1 MPPETSRPRV
11 TLKIATS
18 LDGRIGTS
26 SGESQWITG
35 PEARMQGHR
44 LRAEH
49 DAVLVG
55 VETVL
60 ADDPRLTVRLS
71 PSAHP
76 GESRDPALSRGTA
89 SAPDL
94 AAASMADRP
103 KDWVPAFAGMSGEE
117 KQPLRVVLDS
127 RLRTPPFARLAT
139 AGTLI
144 LTTRD
149 PVAVGTAE
157 VVRVAGDSH
166 GRPTVAA
173 VLDLLAARGMKS
185 LMIEGGGRV
194 AACFVAAGVVD
205 GIEWFRAPILLGG
218 DGRPGVAALALA
230 RLANAPRY
238 RRLAVEPLGDDLW
251 ERYER
256 LS

>member
-1 MPPETSRPRV
+1 MRV

-35 PEARMQGHR
+35 PQARVQGHR
-44 LRAEH
+44 LRAAH

-60 ADDPRLTVRLS
+60 ADDPRLTARL
-71 PSAHP
+71 PE
-76 GESRDPALSRGTA
+76 GETG
-89 SAPDL
+89 PD
-94 AAASMADRP
+94 
-103 KDWVPAFAGMSGEE
+103 
-117 KQPLRVVLDS
+117 PLRVVLDS
-127 RLRTPPFARLAT
+127 RLRTPPFARLAK

-149 PVAVGTAE
+149 PIAVGEAE
-157 VVRVAGDSH
+157 VVRVTGDS
-166 GRPTVAA
+166 GNRPTVEA
-173 VLDLLAARGMKS
+173 VLAALTARGITS

-205 GIEWFRAPILLGG
+205 AIEWFRAPILLGG
-218 DGRPGVAALALA
+218 DGRPGVAALSLA
-230 RLANAPRY
+230 RLAHAPKY

-256 LS
+256 V

>member
-1 MPPETSRPRV
+1 MRPRITWKV
-11 TLKIATS
+11 ATS

-26 SGESQWITG
+26 TGESQWITG
-35 PEARMQGHR
+35 PQAREQGHR

-71 PSAHP
+71 D
-76 GESRDPALSRGTA
+76 GETGRD
-89 SAPDL
+89 
-94 AAASMADRP
+94 
-103 KDWVPAFAGMSGEE
+103 
-117 KQPLRVVLDS
+117 PLRVVLDS
-127 RLRTPPFARLAT
+127 RLRTPPFARLAK

-144 LTTRD
+144 LTTRE
-149 PVAVGTAE
+149 PVAIGESE
-157 VVRVAGDSH
+157 VLRVTGDAS
-166 GRPTVAA
+166 GRPAVAA
-173 VLDLLAARGMKS
+173 VLATLSARGIES

-194 AACFVAAGVVD
+194 AAGFITAGVVD
-205 GIEWFRAPILLGG
+205 AIEWFRAPILLGG

-230 RLANAPRY
+230 RLAHAPRY
-238 RRLAVEPLGDDLW
+238 RRLAAEPMGDDLW

-256 LS
+256 VV

>member
-1 MPPETSRPRV
+1 MRPRITWKV
-11 TLKIATS
+11 ATS

-26 SGESQWITG
+26 TGESQWITG
-35 PEARMQGHR
+35 PQAREQGHR
-44 LRAEH
+44 LRAAN

-71 PSAHP
+71 NP
-76 GESRDPALSRGTA
+76 
-89 SAPDL
+89 
-94 AAASMADRP
+94 
-103 KDWVPAFAGMSGEE
+103 VGMSGEE

-127 RLRTPPFARLAT
+127 RLRTPSFARVAV
-139 AGTLI
+139 AGTLV

-149 PVAVGTAE
+149 PIPVGEAE
-157 VVRVAGDSH
+157 VLKVKGDAH
-166 GRPTVAA
+166 GRPTVDA
-173 VLDLLAARGMKS
+173 VLETLSERGVKS

-194 AACFVAAGVVD
+194 AACFITAGVVD
-205 GIEWFRAPILLGG
+205 AIEWFRAPILLGG

-230 RLANAPRY
+230 RLAHAPKY
-238 RRLAVEPLGDDLW
+238 RRLAAEPMGDDLW

-256 LS
+256 V

>member
-1 MPPETSRPRV
+1 MRPETSRPRV

-44 LRAEH
+44 LRAAHES
-49 DAVLVG
+49 VLVG

-60 ADDPRLTVRLS
+60 ADDPRLTVRL
-71 PSAHP
+71 PE
-76 GESRDPALSRGTA
+76 GETGVD
-89 SAPDL
+89 
-94 AAASMADRP
+94 
-103 KDWVPAFAGMSGEE
+103 
-117 KQPLRVVLDS
+117 PLRVVLDS

-149 PVAVGTAE
+149 PLAVGTAE
-157 VVRVAGDSH
+157 VIRVAGDSQ

-173 VLDLLAARGMKS
+173 VLDLLAARGVKS

-194 AACFVAAGVVD
+194 AACFVTAGVVD
-205 GIEWFRAPILLGG
+205 AIEWFRAPILLGG

-238 RRLAVEPLGDDLW
+238 RRLAVAPLGDDLW

-256 LS
+256 L